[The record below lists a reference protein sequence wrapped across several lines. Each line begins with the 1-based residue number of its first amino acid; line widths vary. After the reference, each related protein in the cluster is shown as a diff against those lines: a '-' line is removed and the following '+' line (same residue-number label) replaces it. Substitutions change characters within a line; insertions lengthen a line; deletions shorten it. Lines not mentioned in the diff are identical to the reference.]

1 MWRYK
6 IRIGIDI
13 MIDDSIYNYNKL
25 KNSGIKVILF
35 DDENKYTDI
44 VDRVSSWNEV
54 IDKIN
59 ILKGYDYYD

>member
-1 MWRYK
+1 M
-6 IRIGIDI
+6 RIGIDI

>member
-1 MWRYK
+1 M
-6 IRIGIDI
+6 RIGIDI

-35 DDENKYTDI
+35 NDENKYADI

-54 IDKIN
+54 IYKIN
-59 ILKGYDYYD
+59 ILKG

>member
-1 MWRYK
+1 M
-6 IRIGIDI
+6 RIGIDI

-35 DDENKYTDI
+35 DDENKYADI

-59 ILKGYDYYD
+59 ILKGCDCYD

>member
-1 MWRYK
+1 MR
-6 IRIGIDI
+6 IDI
-13 MIDDSIYNYNKL
+13 DIIIDNSIYNHNKL

-35 DDENKYTDI
+35 DDENKYADI

>member
-1 MWRYK
+1 M
-6 IRIGIDI
+6 RIGIDI

-35 DDENKYTDI
+35 NDENKYADI

-54 IDKIN
+54 IYRIN
-59 ILKGYDYYD
+59 ILKG

>member
-1 MWRYK
+1 M
-6 IRIGIDI
+6 RIGINI
-13 MIDDSIYNYNKL
+13 IIDDSIYNYNKL

-59 ILKGYDYYD
+59 ILKGYDCYD

>member
-1 MWRYK
+1 MYK
-6 IRIGIDI
+6 MRIDI
-13 MIDDSIYNYNKL
+13 DIIIDNSIYNYNKL

>member
-1 MWRYK
+1 MR
-6 IRIGIDI
+6 IDI
-13 MIDDSIYNYNKL
+13 DIIIDNSIYNHNKL

>member
-59 ILKGYDYYD
+59 ILKGCD

>member
-35 DDENKYTDI
+35 DDENKYADI

-59 ILKGYDYYD
+59 ILKGCD

>member
-1 MWRYK
+1 M
-6 IRIGIDI
+6 RIGIDI

-59 ILKGYDYYD
+59 ILKECDWYD

>member
-1 MWRYK
+1 
-6 IRIGIDI
+6 

-35 DDENKYTDI
+35 DDENKYADI

-59 ILKGYDYYD
+59 ILKGCD

>member
-1 MWRYK
+1 M
-6 IRIGIDI
+6 RIGIDI

-35 DDENKYTDI
+35 DDENKYADI

-54 IDKIN
+54 IYKIN
-59 ILKGYDYYD
+59 ILKEHLVKVNR

>member
-1 MWRYK
+1 M
-6 IRIGIDI
+6 RIGIDI

-25 KNSGIKVILF
+25 KNSCIKVILF
-35 DDENKYTDI
+35 DDENKYADI

-59 ILKGYDYYD
+59 ILKGCDCYD

>member
-1 MWRYK
+1 M
-6 IRIGIDI
+6 RIGIDI

-54 IDKIN
+54 MDKIN

>member
-1 MWRYK
+1 M
-6 IRIGIDI
+6 RIGIDI

-35 DDENKYTDI
+35 NDENKYADI

-54 IDKIN
+54 IYKIN
-59 ILKGYDYYD
+59 ILKGCDCYD